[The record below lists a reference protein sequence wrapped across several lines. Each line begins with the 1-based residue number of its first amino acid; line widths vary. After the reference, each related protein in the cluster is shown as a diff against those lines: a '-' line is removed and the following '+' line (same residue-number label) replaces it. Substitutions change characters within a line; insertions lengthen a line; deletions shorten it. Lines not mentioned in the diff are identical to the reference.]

1 WILSETLHSGFDTLR
16 KGSGYSV
23 AQIKIY
29 GLRSHLDHHKTQIS
43 DSINACVMDALDFPK
58 GKRAHRFIA
67 LDPSDF
73 YYPEGRSEQYTII
86 EISMFE
92 GRSIET
98 KKKLIHRLFERLQAD
113 VNIAPADVEITIFE
127 TPRHNRGFRGQTGD
141 EINLDYKV
149 EI

>member
-1 WILSETLHSGFDTLR
+1 M
-16 KGSGYSV
+16 

-29 GLRSHLDHHKTQIS
+29 ALRSHLEAHKAQLSETIH
-43 DSINACVMDALDFPK
+43 ACVMEALSFPK

-73 YYPEGRSEQYTII
+73 YYPDGRSEQYTII

-92 GRSIET
+92 GRTVET
-98 KKKLIHRLFERLQAD
+98 KKKLIHLLFERLEAE
-113 VNIAPADVEITIFE
+113 VKLAPQDVEITIFE
-127 TPRHNRGFRGQTGD
+127 TPRANWGFRGMTGD

-149 EI
+149 DI